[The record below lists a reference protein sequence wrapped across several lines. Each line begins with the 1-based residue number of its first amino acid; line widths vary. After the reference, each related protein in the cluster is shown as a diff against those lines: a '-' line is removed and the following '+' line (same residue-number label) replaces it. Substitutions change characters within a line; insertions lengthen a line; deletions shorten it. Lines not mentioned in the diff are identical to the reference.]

1 MANTDLKNAP
11 LYFAGDIKNPEFLNA
26 LSFAAPFMIKG
37 AVYSANAPIY
47 DLSDYVLLAENYGL
61 SLAVDLSGADN
72 KTISDICGAL
82 KSANAPLK
90 FLSGDKNVLLAVKE
104 KFPRAEFML
113 RTGFFDVTVIPDL
126 LISGFSADVYYD
138 KLTLERVRDL
148 HALNI
153 KTFCHGVS
161 EADVAALLTYFKV
174 DGIITDTPRV
184 FKHP

>member
-11 LYFAGDIKNPEFLNA
+11 LYFAGDIKNHEFLNA

-37 AVYSANAPIY
+37 AVY
-47 DLSDYVLLAENYGL
+47 
-61 SLAVDLSGADN
+61 
-72 KTISDICGAL
+72 
-82 KSANAPLK
+82 SANAPLK

-113 RTGFFDVTVIPDL
+113 RTEFFDVTVIPDL

-138 KLTLERVRDL
+138 KLTRERVRDL

-174 DGIITDTPRV
+174 DGIITDTPRI
-184 FKHP
+184 FKHQ